1 MKVAKE
7 LESNSIFLE
16 PNYQALGF
24 SNFIHILIQLFDR
37 YEMDP
42 EISPS
47 PKVFKS
53 WVRKILLEMKNH
65 YS

>member
-16 PNYQALGF
+16 PSYQALGF
-24 SNFIHILIQLFDR
+24 SNFIHTLIQLFDH
-37 YEMDP
+37 YQMDL
-42 EISPS
+42 EISS
-47 PKVFKS
+47 KVFKS
-53 WVRKILLEMKNH
+53 WVQKILLEMKNH